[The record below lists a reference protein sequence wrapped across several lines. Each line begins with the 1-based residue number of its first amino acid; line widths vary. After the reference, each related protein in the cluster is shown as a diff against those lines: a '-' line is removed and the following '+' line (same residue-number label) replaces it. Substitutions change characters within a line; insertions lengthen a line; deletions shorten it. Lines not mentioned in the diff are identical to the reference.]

1 MIRFVCSKTH
11 LLLIEALYEAKWF
24 LFLRLPMNGGE
35 QTPAAMLRVDR
46 IKLAIYR
53 RNVGVIL
60 RPTSSKRRV
69 HGHRE
74 GDVIGNSDGFTSS
87 SLVQRDACGQ
97 LGNGPACCT
106 HEIVDSYA
114 LSLGIELKIL
124 FDAELSRLS
133 MLFLSSKQQ
142 IDGK

>member
-1 MIRFVCSKTH
+1 
-11 LLLIEALYEAKWF
+11 
-24 LFLRLPMNGGE
+24 
-35 QTPAAMLRVDR
+35 MLGVDR

-60 RPTSSKRRV
+60 RPASKRRV
-69 HGHRE
+69 HGHCE
-74 GDVIGNSDGFTSS
+74 GDVIGNSNGFISS

-106 HEIVDSYA
+106 HEIIDSYA
-114 LSLGIELKIL
+114 LSLGIELKIS
-124 FDAELSRLS
+124 FDSELSRLS
-133 MLFLSSKQQ
+133 MLFVSSKQQ

>member
-1 MIRFVCSKTH
+1 
-11 LLLIEALYEAKWF
+11 
-24 LFLRLPMNGGE
+24 MNGGE

-60 RPTSSKRRV
+60 RPASKRRV
-69 HGHRE
+69 HGHCE
-74 GDVIGNSDGFTSS
+74 GDVIGNSDGFTFSSSS

-124 FDAELSRLS
+124 FDSELSRLS